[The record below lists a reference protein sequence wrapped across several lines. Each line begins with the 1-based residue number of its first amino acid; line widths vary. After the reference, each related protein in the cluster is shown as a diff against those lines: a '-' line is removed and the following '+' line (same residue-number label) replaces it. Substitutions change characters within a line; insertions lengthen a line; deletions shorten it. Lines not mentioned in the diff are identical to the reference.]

1 MPIDTYFTDSSELIA
16 PFMNAKKDGVTFGKN
31 VSFLGRSGIRTIN
44 GLRVAYVS
52 GVDCDILGTEMKSA
66 DP

>member
-44 GLRVAYVS
+44 GLKVAYVS